1 MAFVDFQSAGPA
13 VAGRSVVEA
22 PAEATLSPLE
32 WSVVR
37 LARGDR
43 MSSLRSAGGVSRA
56 LNLLLGKRASPV
68 LADPRLEALRRT
80 AVLGWHH
87 GYTIPTGDL
96 RAFQA
101 AGFSA
106 DQYELMQT
114 GISAARAKAARA

>member
-1 MAFVDFQSAGPA
+1 MAFVDFHSAGPA
-13 VAGRSVVEA
+13 VAARPPVA
-22 PAEATLSPLE
+22 PSPEATLSPLE

-37 LARGDR
+37 LARNDR
-43 MSSLRSAGGVSRA
+43 MSSLRGGGGVSKA

-80 AVLGWHH
+80 AVLSWHH

-114 GISAARAKAARA
+114 GISAARAQGARA